1 MALYTSSKGLSDVD
15 LAIDFPLSM
24 MEVEIIFMDAV
35 CEVGGGF
42 DNGKTPMSE
51 EMLRMHTPIL

>member
-51 EMLRMHTPIL
+51 DSLGRTTPMF